1 MEHTIKEKLEEYK
14 KICRK
19 EGLYTDSKTNRL
31 KLSAWGQIKAV
42 AGDEDVAIKTSLV
55 DSHKD
60 IYIVRAELYYKG
72 ELKRTAHSS
81 QKNQYAEYDE
91 GGKLVKPFISGLQ
104 AAETFAIAR
113 CLSFFGLLEEDITSK
128 EEHTFLQLEG
138 NIKPLNEEAVINKIL
153 SAPHLTRLEDLMSRQ
168 FKDWLV
174 EYKQTNYD
182 GYSNLMQKVVEKKSE
197 LENEGVIS

>member
-1 MEHTIKEKLEEYK
+1 MEHTMKKKLEEYK

-42 AGDEDVAIKTSLV
+42 AGDEDIGIKTSLV
-55 DSHKD
+55 GNDKD

-81 QKNQYAEYDE
+81 QKNQYDP
-91 GGKLVKPFISGLQ
+91 VFISGLQ

-138 NIKPLNEEAVINKIL
+138 NIEPLNVEAFKKKIT
-153 SAPHLTRLEDLMSRQ
+153 SAQYPSRIEDLIQRQ
-168 FKDWLV
+168 YKDWLDV
-174 EYKQTNYD
+174 LNQKNSEQYWELMNWVRNKQ
-182 GYSNLMQKVVEKKSE
+182 SE
-197 LENEGVIS
+197 LEKEGVIS

>member
-1 MEHTIKEKLEEYK
+1 MEHTMKKKLEEYK

-81 QKNQYAEYDE
+81 QKNQYEP
-91 GGKLVKPFISGLQ
+91 VFISGLQ

-138 NIKPLNEEAVINKIL
+138 NIEPLNVEAFKKKIT
-153 SAPHLTRLEDLMSRQ
+153 SAQYPSRIDDLLARQ
-168 FKDWLV
+168 YKDWLDVLNQKNSEQYNDLMNWV
-174 EYKQTNYD
+174 EY
-182 GYSNLMQKVVEKKSE
+182 KKSE
-197 LENEGVIS
+197 LEKEGVIS

>member
-1 MEHTIKEKLEEYK
+1 MEHTLKNKLEEYK

>member
-1 MEHTIKEKLEEYK
+1 MEHTLKNKLEEYK

-182 GYSNLMQKVVEKKSE
+182 GYSNLMQKVVEKKSM

>member
-1 MEHTIKEKLEEYK
+1 MEHTMKKKLEEYK

-81 QKNQYAEYDE
+81 QKNQYEP
-91 GGKLVKPFISGLQ
+91 VFISGLQ

-128 EEHTFLQLEG
+128 EEHTFLQIEG
-138 NIKPLNEEAVINKIL
+138 NIEPLNVEAFKKKIT
-153 SAPHLTRLEDLMSRQ
+153 SAQYPSRIDDLLARQ
-168 FKDWLV
+168 YKDWLDVLNQKNSEQYNDLMNWV
-174 EYKQTNYD
+174 EY
-182 GYSNLMQKVVEKKSE
+182 KKSE
-197 LENEGVIS
+197 LEKEGVIS

>member
-1 MEHTIKEKLEEYK
+1 MEHTLKNKLEEYK

-55 DSHKD
+55 GNDKD

-81 QKNQYAEYDE
+81 QKNQYDP
-91 GGKLVKPFISGLQ
+91 VFISGLQ

-138 NIKPLNEEAVINKIL
+138 NIEPLNVEAFKKKIT
-153 SAPHLTRLEDLMSRQ
+153 SAQYPSRIEDLIQRQ
-168 FKDWLV
+168 YKDWLDVLNQKNSEQYDDLMNWV
-174 EYKQTNYD
+174 EY
-182 GYSNLMQKVVEKKSE
+182 KKSE

>member
-1 MEHTIKEKLEEYK
+1 MEHTMKKKLEEYK

-81 QKNQYAEYDE
+81 QKNQYEP
-91 GGKLVKPFISGLQ
+91 VFISGLQ

-138 NIKPLNEEAVINKIL
+138 NIEPLNVEAFKKKIT
-153 SAPHLTRLEDLMSRQ
+153 SAQYPSRIDDLLARQ
-168 FKDWLV
+168 YKDWLYVLNQKNSEQYDDLMNWV
-174 EYKQTNYD
+174 EY
-182 GYSNLMQKVVEKKSE
+182 KKSE
-197 LENEGVIS
+197 LEKEGVIS

>member
-1 MEHTIKEKLEEYK
+1 MEHTLKNKLEEYK

-81 QKNQYAEYDE
+81 QKNQYEP
-91 GGKLVKPFISGLQ
+91 VFISGLQ

-138 NIKPLNEEAVINKIL
+138 NIEPLNVEAFKKKIT
-153 SAPHLTRLEDLMSRQ
+153 SAQYPSRIDDLLARQ
-168 FKDWLV
+168 YKDWLDVLNQKNSEQYDDLMNWV
-174 EYKQTNYD
+174 EYKKT
-182 GYSNLMQKVVEKKSE
+182 E
-197 LENEGVIS
+197 LEKEGVIS

>member
-1 MEHTIKEKLEEYK
+1 MEHTMKKKLEEYK

-42 AGDEDVAIKTSLV
+42 AGDEDIGIKTSLV
-55 DSHKD
+55 GNDKD

-81 QKNQYAEYDE
+81 QKNQYDP
-91 GGKLVKPFISGLQ
+91 VFISGLQ

-138 NIKPLNEEAVINKIL
+138 NIEPLNVEAFKKKIT
-153 SAPHLTRLEDLMSRQ
+153 SAQYPSRIDDLLARQ
-168 FKDWLV
+168 YKDWLDV
-174 EYKQTNYD
+174 LNQKNSEQYND
-182 GYSNLMQKVVEKKSE
+182 LMNWVDYKKSE
-197 LENEGVIS
+197 LKKEGVIS

>member
-1 MEHTIKEKLEEYK
+1 MEHTMKKKLEEYK

-138 NIKPLNEEAVINKIL
+138 NIKPLNEKAVINKIL
-153 SAPHLTRLEDLMSRQ
+153 SAPHLTRLEDLMSRK

-182 GYSNLMQKVVEKKSE
+182 GYSNLMQKVVEKKSM

>member
-1 MEHTIKEKLEEYK
+1 MEHSLKKKIEDYK

-42 AGDEDVAIKTSLV
+42 AGDEDIGIKTSLV
-55 DSHKD
+55 GNDKD

-81 QKNQYAEYDE
+81 QKNQYDP
-91 GGKLVKPFISGLQ
+91 VFISGLQ

-138 NIKPLNEEAVINKIL
+138 NIEPLNVEAFKKKIT
-153 SAPHLTRLEDLMSRQ
+153 SAQYPSRIEDLIQRQ
-168 FKDWLV
+168 YKDWLDV
-174 EYKQTNYD
+174 LNQKNSEQYWELMNWVRNKQ
-182 GYSNLMQKVVEKKSE
+182 SE
-197 LENEGVIS
+197 LEKEGVIS

>member
-1 MEHTIKEKLEEYK
+1 MEHTMKKKLEEYK

-42 AGDEDVAIKTSLV
+42 AGDEDIGIKTSLV
-55 DSHKD
+55 GNDKD

-81 QKNQYAEYDE
+81 QKNQYDP
-91 GGKLVKPFISGLQ
+91 VFISGLQ

-138 NIKPLNEEAVINKIL
+138 NIEPLNVEAFKKKITL
-153 SAPHLTRLEDLMSRQ
+153 AQYPSRIEDLIQRQ
-168 FKDWLV
+168 YKDWLDV
-174 EYKQTNYD
+174 LNQKNSEQYWELMNWVRNKQ
-182 GYSNLMQKVVEKKSE
+182 SE
-197 LENEGVIS
+197 LEKEGVIS

>member
-1 MEHTIKEKLEEYK
+1 MEHSLKKKIEDYK

-42 AGDEDVAIKTSLV
+42 AGDEDIGIKTSLV
-55 DSHKD
+55 GNDKD

-81 QKNQYAEYDE
+81 QKNQYDP
-91 GGKLVKPFISGLQ
+91 VFISGLQ

-138 NIKPLNEEAVINKIL
+138 NIEPLNVEAFKKKITL
-153 SAPHLTRLEDLMSRQ
+153 AQYPSRIEDLIQRQ
-168 FKDWLV
+168 YKDWLDV
-174 EYKQTNYD
+174 LNQKNSEQYND
-182 GYSNLMQKVVEKKSE
+182 LMNWVDYKKSK
-197 LENEGVIS
+197 LKKEGVIS

>member
-1 MEHTIKEKLEEYK
+1 MEHSLKKKIEDYK

-19 EGLYTDSKTNRL
+19 EGLYTDTKTNRL

-42 AGDEDVAIKTSLV
+42 AGDEDIGIKTSLV
-55 DSHKD
+55 GNDKD

-81 QKNQYAEYDE
+81 QKNQYDP
-91 GGKLVKPFISGLQ
+91 VFISGLQ

-138 NIKPLNEEAVINKIL
+138 NIEPLNVEAFKKKITL
-153 SAPHLTRLEDLMSRQ
+153 AQYPSRI
-168 FKDWLV
+168 
-174 EYKQTNYD
+174 
-182 GYSNLMQKVVEKKSE
+182 E
-197 LENEGVIS
+197 LQV

>member
-1 MEHTIKEKLEEYK
+1 MEHTMKKKLEEYK

-138 NIKPLNEEAVINKIL
+138 NIKPLNEKAVINKIL

-182 GYSNLMQKVVEKKSE
+182 GYSNLMQKVVEKKSM

>member
-1 MEHTIKEKLEEYK
+1 MEHTLKNKLEEYK
-14 KICRK
+14 NICRK

-55 DSHKD
+55 DSYKD

-182 GYSNLMQKVVEKKSE
+182 GYSNLMQKLVEKKYM

>member
-1 MEHTIKEKLEEYK
+1 MEHTMKKKLEEYK

-182 GYSNLMQKVVEKKSE
+182 GYSNLMQKVVEKKSM

>member
-1 MEHTIKEKLEEYK
+1 MEHTMKKKLEEYK

-81 QKNQYAEYDE
+81 QKNQYAEYDK

-182 GYSNLMQKVVEKKSE
+182 GYSNLMQKVVEKKSM

>member
-1 MEHTIKEKLEEYK
+1 MEHTMKKKLEEYK

-72 ELKRTAHSS
+72 EL
-81 QKNQYAEYDE
+81 
-91 GGKLVKPFISGLQ
+91 
-104 AAETFAIAR
+104 
-113 CLSFFGLLEEDITSK
+113 
-128 EEHTFLQLEG
+128 
-138 NIKPLNEEAVINKIL
+138 
-153 SAPHLTRLEDLMSRQ
+153 
-168 FKDWLV
+168 
-174 EYKQTNYD
+174 
-182 GYSNLMQKVVEKKSE
+182 
-197 LENEGVIS
+197 

>member
-1 MEHTIKEKLEEYK
+1 MEHTMKKKLEEYK

-81 QKNQYAEYDE
+81 QKNQYE
-91 GGKLVKPFISGLQ
+91 PMFISGLQ

-138 NIKPLNEEAVINKIL
+138 NIEPLNVEAFKKKIT
-153 SAPHLTRLEDLMSRQ
+153 SAQYPSRIEDLIQRQ
-168 FKDWLV
+168 YKDWLDVLNQKNSEQYNDLMNWV
-174 EYKQTNYD
+174 EY
-182 GYSNLMQKVVEKKSE
+182 KKSE
-197 LENEGVIS
+197 LEQEGVIS

>member
-1 MEHTIKEKLEEYK
+1 MEHTMKKKLEEYK

-81 QKNQYAEYDE
+81 QKNQYEP
-91 GGKLVKPFISGLQ
+91 VFISGLQ

-153 SAPHLTRLEDLMSRQ
+153 SAPHHTRLEDLMSRQ

-182 GYSNLMQKVVEKKSE
+182 GYSNLMQKVVEKKSM

>member
-1 MEHTIKEKLEEYK
+1 MEHTMKKKLEEYK

-31 KLSAWGQIKAV
+31 KLSACGQIKAV

-60 IYIVRAELYYKG
+60 IYIVKAELYYKG
-72 ELKRTAHSS
+72 ELQRTAHNS
-81 QKNQYAEYDE
+81 QRNKYEP
-91 GGKLVKPFISGLQ
+91 VFISGLQ

-138 NIKPLNEEAVINKIL
+138 NIEPLNVEAFKKKIT
-153 SAPHLTRLEDLMSRQ
+153 SAQYPSRIEDLIQRQ
-168 FKDWLV
+168 YKDWLDVLNQKNSEQYNDLMNWV
-174 EYKQTNYD
+174 EY
-182 GYSNLMQKVVEKKSE
+182 KKSE
-197 LENEGVIS
+197 LEKEGVIS

>member
-1 MEHTIKEKLEEYK
+1 MEHTLKNKLEEYK

-81 QKNQYAEYDE
+81 QKNQYEP
-91 GGKLVKPFISGLQ
+91 VFISGLQ

-138 NIKPLNEEAVINKIL
+138 NIEPLNVEAFKKKIT
-153 SAPHLTRLEDLMSRQ
+153 SAQYPSRIDDLLARQ
-168 FKDWLV
+168 YKDWLDV
-174 EYKQTNYD
+174 LNQKNSEQYWELMNWVGNKQ
-182 GYSNLMQKVVEKKSE
+182 SE
-197 LENEGVIS
+197 LEKEGVIS

>member
-1 MEHTIKEKLEEYK
+1 MEHTMKKKLEEYK

-81 QKNQYAEYDE
+81 QKNQYEP
-91 GGKLVKPFISGLQ
+91 VFISGLQ

-138 NIKPLNEEAVINKIL
+138 NIEPLNVEAFKKKIT
-153 SAPHLTRLEDLMSRQ
+153 SAQYPSRIDDLLARQ
-168 FKDWLV
+168 YKDWLDVLNQKNSEQYNDLMNWV
-174 EYKQTNYD
+174 EY
-182 GYSNLMQKVVEKKSE
+182 KKSE
-197 LENEGVIS
+197 LEQEGVIS

>member
-1 MEHTIKEKLEEYK
+1 MEHTMKKKLEEYK

>member
-1 MEHTIKEKLEEYK
+1 MEHTMKKKLEEYK

-81 QKNQYAEYDE
+81 QKNQYEP
-91 GGKLVKPFISGLQ
+91 VFISGLQ

-138 NIKPLNEEAVINKIL
+138 NIEPLNVEAFKKKIT
-153 SAPHLTRLEDLMSRQ
+153 SAQYPSRIEDLIQRQ
-168 FKDWLV
+168 YKDWLDVLNQENSEQYDDLMNWV
-174 EYKQTNYD
+174 EY
-182 GYSNLMQKVVEKKSE
+182 KKSE

>member
-1 MEHTIKEKLEEYK
+1 MEHTMKKKLEEYK

-81 QKNQYAEYDE
+81 QKNQYEP
-91 GGKLVKPFISGLQ
+91 VFISGLQ

-138 NIKPLNEEAVINKIL
+138 NIEPLNVEAFKKKIT
-153 SAPHLTRLEDLMSRQ
+153 SAQYPSRIDDLLARQ
-168 FKDWLV
+168 YKDWLDV
-174 EYKQTNYD
+174 LN
-182 GYSNLMQKVVEKKSE
+182 QKT
-197 LENEGVIS
+197 LNNMMTL

>member
-1 MEHTIKEKLEEYK
+1 MEHTMKKKLEEYK

-81 QKNQYAEYDE
+81 QKNQYEP
-91 GGKLVKPFISGLQ
+91 VFISGLQ

-138 NIKPLNEEAVINKIL
+138 NIEPLNVEAFKKKIT
-153 SAPHLTRLEDLMSRQ
+153 SAQYPSRIEDLIQRQ
-168 FKDWLV
+168 YKDWLDVLNQKNSEQYNDLMNWV
-174 EYKQTNYD
+174 EY
-182 GYSNLMQKVVEKKSE
+182 KKSE
-197 LENEGVIS
+197 LEKEGVIS

>member
-1 MEHTIKEKLEEYK
+1 MEHSLKKKIEDYK

-42 AGDEDVAIKTSLV
+42 AGDEDIGIKTSLV
-55 DSHKD
+55 GNDKD

-81 QKNQYAEYDE
+81 QKNQYDP
-91 GGKLVKPFISGLQ
+91 VFISGLQ

-138 NIKPLNEEAVINKIL
+138 NIEPLNVEAFKKKITL
-153 SAPHLTRLEDLMSRQ
+153 AQYPSRIEDLIQRQ
-168 FKDWLV
+168 YKDWLDV
-174 EYKQTNYD
+174 LNQKNSEQYND
-182 GYSNLMQKVVEKKSE
+182 LMNWVDYKKSE
-197 LENEGVIS
+197 LKKEGVIS

>member
-1 MEHTIKEKLEEYK
+1 MEHTMKKKLEEYK

-91 GGKLVKPFISGLQ
+91 GGKLIKPFISGLQ

-182 GYSNLMQKVVEKKSE
+182 GYSNLMQKVVEKKSM

>member
-1 MEHTIKEKLEEYK
+1 MEHTMKKKLEEYK

-72 ELKRTAHSS
+72 ELKRTAHNS
-81 QKNQYAEYDE
+81 QRNKYEP
-91 GGKLVKPFISGLQ
+91 VFISGLQ

-138 NIKPLNEEAVINKIL
+138 NIEPLNVEAFKKKIT
-153 SAPHLTRLEDLMSRQ
+153 SAQYPSRIEDLIQRQ
-168 FKDWLV
+168 YKDWLDVLNQENSEQYDDLMNWV
-174 EYKQTNYD
+174 EY
-182 GYSNLMQKVVEKKSE
+182 KKSE

>member
-1 MEHTIKEKLEEYK
+1 MEHSLKKKIEDYK

-42 AGDEDVAIKTSLV
+42 AGDEDIGIKTSLV
-55 DSHKD
+55 GNDKD

-81 QKNQYAEYDE
+81 QKNQYDP
-91 GGKLVKPFISGLQ
+91 VFISGLQ

-138 NIKPLNEEAVINKIL
+138 NIEPLNVEAFKKKITL
-153 SAPHLTRLEDLMSRQ
+153 AQYPSRIEDLIQRQ
-168 FKDWLV
+168 YKDWLDV
-174 EYKQTNYD
+174 LNQKNSEQYNDLMNWVDYKK
-182 GYSNLMQKVVEKKSE
+182 LELKK
-197 LENEGVIS
+197 EGVIS

>member
-1 MEHTIKEKLEEYK
+1 MEHTMKKKLEEYK

-81 QKNQYAEYDE
+81 QKNQYEP
-91 GGKLVKPFISGLQ
+91 VFISGLQ

-138 NIKPLNEEAVINKIL
+138 NIKPLNVEAFKKKIT
-153 SAPHLTRLEDLMSRQ
+153 SAQYPSRIEDLIQRQ
-168 FKDWLV
+168 YKDWLDV
-174 EYKQTNYD
+174 LNQKNSEQYWELMNWVRNKQ
-182 GYSNLMQKVVEKKSE
+182 SE
-197 LENEGVIS
+197 LEKEGVIS

>member
-1 MEHTIKEKLEEYK
+1 MEHTMKKKLEEYK

-42 AGDEDVAIKTSLV
+42 AGDEDVAIKTFLV

>member
-1 MEHTIKEKLEEYK
+1 MKKKLEEYK

-182 GYSNLMQKVVEKKSE
+182 GYSNLMQKVVEKKSM

>member
-1 MEHTIKEKLEEYK
+1 MEHTMKKKLEEYK

-81 QKNQYAEYDE
+81 QKNQYEP
-91 GGKLVKPFISGLQ
+91 VFISGLQ

-138 NIKPLNEEAVINKIL
+138 NIEPLNVEAFKKKIT
-153 SAPHLTRLEDLMSRQ
+153 SAQYPSRIDDLLARQ
-168 FKDWLV
+168 YKDWLDVLNQKNSEQYDDLMNWV
-174 EYKQTNYD
+174 EY
-182 GYSNLMQKVVEKKSE
+182 KKSE
-197 LENEGVIS
+197 LEKEGVIS

>member
-1 MEHTIKEKLEEYK
+1 MEHTMKKKLEEYK

-81 QKNQYAEYDE
+81 QKNQYEP
-91 GGKLVKPFISGLQ
+91 VFISGLQ

-138 NIKPLNEEAVINKIL
+138 NIEPLNVEAFKKKIT
-153 SAPHLTRLEDLMSRQ
+153 SAQYPSRIDDLLARQ
-168 FKDWLV
+168 YKDWLDVLNQKNSEQYDDLMNWV
-174 EYKQTNYD
+174 EYKKT
-182 GYSNLMQKVVEKKSE
+182 E
-197 LENEGVIS
+197 LEKEGVIS

>member
-1 MEHTIKEKLEEYK
+1 MEHTMKKKLEEYK

-19 EGLYTDSKTNRL
+19 EGLYTDTKTNRL

-81 QKNQYAEYDE
+81 QKNQYEP
-91 GGKLVKPFISGLQ
+91 VFISGLQ

-138 NIKPLNEEAVINKIL
+138 NIEPLNVEAFKKKITL
-153 SAPHLTRLEDLMSRQ
+153 AQYPSRIEDLIQRQ
-168 FKDWLV
+168 YKDWLDV
-174 EYKQTNYD
+174 LNQKNSEQYND
-182 GYSNLMQKVVEKKSE
+182 LMNWVDYKKSE
-197 LENEGVIS
+197 LEKEGVIS